1 MLDSSMM
8 TSETADYAILD
19 EMDQGLVRALRQDG
33 RASWNHLADVL
44 GVSEQTVARR
54 YRRLHSADLLRV
66 VGIPLSRRLGYSE
79 WLFRIQCTPNTA
91 PVVALALAGRP
102 DIPWIDLLA
111 GGTEILC
118 FPKARSTR
126 ERDDL
131 LLDKLPRTGRV
142 TGVSAHSVL
151 RHFLPDSITVLHD
164 SPKPRLDQDDERLLR
179 ALARDGRA
187 GYTEL
192 AAAVGKSETTVK
204 RRLEQLVAAGAL
216 TFNAEIDPALLG
228 METQAVLWLSVAPAR
243 LDQVGR
249 AMSQHPEI
257 AYVAATTGPTNLI
270 AVLVCHDADAFYEYL
285 TTTLGAMPGMRTV
298 ETSPLIRNVKRS
310 GFVKDGVRLLDPP
323 GAAKPG

>member
-1 MLDSSMM
+1 MKSMQ
-8 TSETADYAILD
+8 TVNYSILD
-19 EMDQGLVRALRQDG
+19 EVDQSLVRALRQDG
-33 RASWNHLADVL
+33 RASWNQLADVV

-66 VGIPLSRRLGYSE
+66 VGIPLGRRLGYSE

-102 DIPWIDLLA
+102 DILWIDLLA

-118 FPKARSTR
+118 FPHARSAR

-151 RHFLPDSITVLHD
+151 RHFLPDSIGRLQD
-164 SPKPRLDQDDERLLR
+164 SPRPRLDQDDERLLR
-179 ALARDGRA
+179 ELARDGRA
-187 GYTEL
+187 GYAEL
-192 AAAVGKSETTVK
+192 ATAVGKSETTVK
-204 RRLEQLVAAGAL
+204 RRLEQLVGAGAL

-243 LDQVGR
+243 LDQVGQ
-249 AMSQHPEI
+249 AMSRHQEI

-270 AVLVCHDADAFYEYL
+270 AVLVCRDADAFYDYL
-285 TTTLGAMPGMRTV
+285 TTTLGAMPGVGTV

-323 GAAKPG
+323 STIKPG